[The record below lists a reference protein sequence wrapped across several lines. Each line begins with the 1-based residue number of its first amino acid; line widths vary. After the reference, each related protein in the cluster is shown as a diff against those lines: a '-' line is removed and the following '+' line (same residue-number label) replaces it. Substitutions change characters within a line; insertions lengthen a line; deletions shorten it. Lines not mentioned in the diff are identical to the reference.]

1 MSPDKLSSE
10 QLSIALK
17 VIEEAERQGVNPDFA
32 LSVALAESAFNPEA
46 ISSAGAIGVMQLM
59 PNTAKDL
66 GVDPKNVEENIQ
78 GGIKYLKQ
86 LASQFDNDTASI
98 LAAYNAGPNSKF
110 FKTGDIKDLPTET
123 IDYVN
128 RITDY
133 AGGKLPRFTV
143 NESVEEE
150 DVTPP
155 PPPPSVTTLP
165 PGPTPGQIESSRFMG
180 NLGGAG
186 AGLTVSGLRGGRD
199 VMRSVGRQF
208 SGGEPAGMRQPTL
221 GGPLTQMNMT
231 PGQKWAS
238 KVVGTPGFQAGPD
251 DYSVKEAAQRYQRA
265 MPQGKVSGPA
275 AKRYGIN
282 AALDV
287 NRQYPSPVSAPR
299 PGPLDQVTRA
309 FTQIAESGPG
319 RAVRSV
325 PTFLSRY
332 AAPPVGLAM
341 AGGELLGGLKELE
354 KPNPNYG
361 DVALSG
367 LGVLGGAL
375 SLYPPTAPIGIPMS
389 MTPAM
394 VRYFKENQPEEDPSL
409 GLTMP

>member
-1 MSPDKLSSE
+1 MSPDKLSDE
-10 QLSIALK
+10 QLSVALK

-32 LSVALAESAFNPEA
+32 LSVALAESAFNPDA
-46 ISSAGAIGVMQLM
+46 VSPKGAMGVMQLM
-59 PNTAKDL
+59 PATAKEL
-66 GVDPKNVEENIQ
+66 GVDPKDLTQNIQ

-86 LASQFDNDTASI
+86 LANQFDNDTASI

-110 FKTGDIKDLPTET
+110 FQTGDIKDLPTET

-128 RITDY
+128 KITDY
-133 AGGKLPRFTV
+133 SGGKLPRFTV
-143 NESVEEE
+143 SESVEEE
-150 DVTPP
+150 DIPTPP
-155 PPPPSVTTLP
+155 PPSPTPD
-165 PGPTPGQIESSRFMG
+165 PGPTPGQIQSSRFMG
-180 NLGGAG
+180 NLGGGA
-186 AGLTVSGLRGGRD
+186 AGLTMSGLRGGRD

-208 SGGEPAGMRQPTL
+208 AGGEPAGMRQPTL
-221 GGPLTQMNMT
+221 GGPLTQMGMT

-287 NRQYPSPVSAPR
+287 GRQYPSPVSTPR

-309 FTQIAESGPG
+309 FTQMAQSGPG
-319 RAVRSV
+319 RALRGV

-354 KPNPNYG
+354 KPEPNYG

-375 SLYPPTAPIGIPMS
+375 SLYPPTAPIGVPMA

-394 VRYFKENQPEEDPSL
+394 VRYFRENQPDEDPSL
-409 GLTMP
+409 GLAMP